1 MRCVQSSRPEQQAV
15 LSFLWFL
22 LIGVIAGWL
31 AGLLMKGRGFGWLVD
46 MIVGVI
52 GALIGGYVFGLLGVS
67 IGGTLGELVSATV
80 GAVIFLFL
88 LKLLKKV

>member
-1 MRCVQSSRPEQQAV
+1 MN
-15 LSFLWFL
+15 LLWFL
-22 LIGVIAGWL
+22 LIGLVAGWL

-52 GALIGGYVFGLLGVS
+52 GALIGGYVFGLLGVN
-67 IGGTLGELVSATV
+67 IGGTVGELVSATV

-88 LKLLKKV
+88 LKLLKRV

>member
-1 MRCVQSSRPEQQAV
+1 VN
-15 LSFLWFL
+15 LLWFL
-22 LIGVIAGWL
+22 LIGLVAGWL

-52 GALIGGYVFGLLGVS
+52 GALIGGYVFGLLGVNF
-67 IGGTLGELVSATV
+67 GGTVGELVSATV

-88 LKLLKKV
+88 LKLLKRV